1 LNNHG
6 DVLRCGV
13 ASAGNDHRLGAQ
25 EAPPA
30 IVSLYTGSVLEQHL
44 SAIVNEGAELA
55 GYNPSVS
62 GSMLSFGTNAVE
74 AVPASAEDRNRTAP
88 FPFCGNRFEFRAV
101 GASQNIALP
110 LTFVN
115 TAVAAGFSAL
125 SDKIEGGQ
133 SVRDAVA
140 ETLEENFRV
149 IFNGDGYS
157 AEWVD
162 EAERRGLPNLNNATK
177 ALSTFDSD
185 KNKELF
191 SSTKVFGAHEVT
203 ARKDIL
209 LGEVANAILIE
220 ARTALRMVE
229 TGYKPAFATDLK
241 TYSDVDFTSGDR
253 RAVYEAVSAQADE
266 LSSLIDAFP
275 DDGSAQEQAEFSSD
289 ALRPAMNQLREYVD
303 KAEGLCESSLLPYA
317 GYQQI
322 LFDHQSE

>member
-1 LNNHG
+1 MGNIIKGG
-6 DVLRCGV
+6 DLLDYKPNKQKADPGR
-13 ASAGNDHRLGAQ
+13 SAA
-25 EAPPA
+25 EA
-30 IVSLYTGSVLEQHL
+30 ID
-44 SAIVNEGAELA
+44 
-55 GYNPSVS
+55 
-62 GSMLSFGTNAVE
+62 TNV
-74 AVPASAEDRNRTAP
+74 EDRNRTAP

-149 IFNGDGYS
+149 IFNGDDYS
-157 AEWVD
+157 AEWVA
-162 EAERRGLPNLNNATK
+162 EAESRGLPNLNNATK

-229 TGYKPAFATDLK
+229 TGYKPAFAADLK
-241 TYSDVDFTSGDR
+241 TYADANLQSGDR
-253 RAVYEAVSAQADE
+253 RAVYEAVDNSAAE
-266 LSSLIDAFP
+266 LSSAIDAFP
-275 DDGSAQEQAEFSSD
+275 ADGSAQEQAEYSSD
-289 ALRPAMNQLREYVD
+289 TLRPALNELRGYVD
-303 KAEGLCESSLLPYA
+303 RGEGLCEASLVPYA

-322 LFDHQSE
+322 LF